1 MTDETPPVEDKPVLL
16 VAVDG
21 SEGSRRAVDQAIEIA
36 VSMDACVT
44 LVHVIDW
51 SDYTFINVI
60 EIEERTKMRRREEKN
75 ARENI
80 LEPFAKIIAEA
91 GVDVSIDLRFGHPA
105 RTLTKLADEIDA
117 RMIVAGTRGSSDIK
131 SLVLGSLSHGLL
143 QMAKK
148 PLLLVP

>member
-1 MTDETPPVEDKPVLL
+1 MTDETPPVEDKPILL

-21 SEGSRRAVDQAIEIA
+21 SEGSKRAVDHALEIA
-36 VSMDACVT
+36 TAMDADIT
-44 LVHVIDW
+44 LAHVVDW

-60 EIEERTKMRRREEKN
+60 EIEDRTKMRRREEKN

-80 LEPFAKIIAEA
+80 LEPLAQTIAEA

-117 RMIVAGTRGSSDIK
+117 KMIIAGTRGRSDVK
-131 SLVLGSLSHGLL
+131 SLMLGSLSHGLL